1 MNNRIPRIF
10 TCLALALLMAGPT
23 SGWAKTKVVLIAG
36 RDSHGTKAHNWGD
49 GVDLLSDA
57 LTRESGLDIET
68 AIHKGGWPRDP
79 SIFDRAATVVI
90 LSDGGGGHPINKHL
104 DEFDALAKKGVGLV
118 CVHYA
123 VEVPKGAAGNKMLEW
138 TGGYFETHWSV
149 NPHWTADFKTLPRHP
164 VANGVKPFTLK
175 DEWYY
180 HMRFRENMEWL
191 TPILSA
197 LPPAETLKRGDGAH
211 SNNPHVKAAVL
222 ERKEKQHVAWAME
235 RPDGQRG
242 FGTTGAHYHTAWDQD
257 DFRTCV
263 LNAIVWTAGLEVPKN
278 GVKSLPNP
286 TTRLAGK
293 PKAAAPTPQG
303 KPVDAKDA
311 LFASKVITTRTPGH
325 AVDVHAKIAGVQDL
339 YLTIADGGD
348 SISCD
353 WADWA
358 EPRLVDAKGKET
370 RLTDLKWTSAST
382 GWGQVGLNRNIKGQP
397 LRIAG
402 KAVAY
407 GIGAHATSVIRY
419 SLPKDHTYVKFL
431 ARGGLDNGGS
441 DQQGGSATSVQFLV
455 SDKPPNLGNIARTS
469 AKARGLMPAVD
480 IAHFPAD
487 ELVLPEGLEARLW
500 AKSPLFY
507 NPTNMDIDYK
517 GRVWVAE
524 GRNYRGARRSPDGD
538 RIMVIED
545 KDGDGTAESSH
556 VFVQE
561 KDFISPLGVAVVD
574 NRIIVSQP
582 PDLIVYTDV
591 NRNAVF
597 DEGVDTREV
606 LLTGFDG
613 RNHDHSLHSVTVGPS
628 GQSYFNHGNKGSKVT
643 DKEGWQLNAGSFYS
657 SRQVSG
663 LPSGD
668 GQVYIGGVALRVNPD
683 GTGLRPIGHNF
694 RNSYEQAVSS
704 FGDVFQNDNDDPPAS
719 RTAWLME
726 YGNMGFASRNG
737 LRNWRSDIMPGQST
751 QVGEWRQEDPGSVP
765 AGDVY
770 GGGSPTGIAF
780 YENGIMED
788 RFGGYVVSCEPARN
802 TLFGYHPKAVGA
814 GLTLPQRDIFL
825 TSNPEKTFAGVD
837 FRNAGGQIGYITL
850 FRPSDVTVG
859 PDGAIYVCDWFD
871 ARVGGHGT
879 RDRGMTG
886 AIYRI
891 APKGAKLSI
900 PVFDLSSTAGQ
911 ISALKS
917 PSPNVRELGRAR
929 LEAAGPEALPAV
941 KALLADTN
949 PFIQARATWLLAKL
963 GPKGLA
969 AVEGRLDHLDPQ
981 MRLVAFRALRHQNH
995 RMLEHAAQLV
1005 DDPSPL
1011 VRREV
1016 ALALRYVPVEKS
1028 RDLLLKIAAAY
1039 NGKDRYYVEA
1049 FGIGCTDKEEKIYAA
1064 LREKRSGKDF
1074 DPVYAGLVWR
1084 LHPVGAVNE
1093 LKGWAMDKARDAAT
1107 RRSML
1112 FAISLIEAPQAAKAM
1127 VDIAKSADD
1136 EVAKL
1141 ASVFV
1146 DKRDQGIWHV
1156 YKAKDQLAGKPAGPV
1171 TYVDMLAPTQFAP
1184 ESQLPG
1190 AAEILALKG
1199 NPTEGKKVVARCYI
1213 CHKIGS
1219 VGVEFGPALAG
1230 WGRGQTREVILNAML
1245 DPSAELSHGFE
1256 GTELVVTGDK
1266 RIQGFIQAEGD
1277 PLVIR
1282 VFGGQDVVV
1291 SKADLKSRKN
1301 LKTSFMA
1308 PASRLGLTSQ
1318 QLRDV
1323 VEYLKLN

>member
-1 MNNRIPRIF
+1 
-10 TCLALALLMAGPT
+10 
-23 SGWAKTKVVLIAG
+23 
-36 RDSHGTKAHNWGD
+36 
-49 GVDLLSDA
+49 
-57 LTRESGLDIET
+57 
-68 AIHKGGWPRDP
+68 
-79 SIFDRAATVVI
+79 
-90 LSDGGGGHPINKHL
+90 GHPINRHL
-104 DEFDALAKKGVGLV
+104 KEFDALAEKGVGLV

-123 VEVPKGAAGNKMLEW
+123 VEVPKGNPGNMMMKW
-138 TGGYFETHWSV
+138 IGGYFETFWSV
-149 NPHWTADFKTLPRHP
+149 NPHWTAEFKTIGKHP

-180 HMRFRENMEWL
+180 HMRFREGMKGV

-197 LPPAETLKRGDGAH
+197 LPPAETLKRGNGPH
-211 SNNPHVKAAVL
+211 SNNPYVKAAVL
-222 ERKEKQHVAWAME
+222 ERKEEQHLAWASE
-235 RPDGQRG
+235 RPNGQRG
-242 FGTTGAHYHTAWDQD
+242 FGTTGAHYHKSWDQD

-263 LNAIVWTAGLEVPKN
+263 LNAIVWTAKLEVPKN

-286 TTRLAGK
+286 TIRLSGK
-293 PKAAAPTPQG
+293 PATAPKG
-303 KPVDAKDA
+303 KLAPAKDA
-311 LFASKVITTRTPGH
+311 LFASKLITTRTPGH
-325 AVDVHAKIAGVQDL
+325 AVEVSAKVKGAKDL
-339 YLTIADGGD
+339 YLVIADGGD

-358 EPRLVDAKGKET
+358 EPRLVDEKGKET
-370 RLTDLKWTSAST
+370 KLTDLKWKSAST
-382 GWGQVGLNRNIKGQP
+382 GWGRIGLNRNIGGQP

-402 KAVAY
+402 KPVAY
-407 GIGAHATSVIRY
+407 GIGTHANSVIHY
-419 SLPKDHTYVKFL
+419 SLPKGHKYVKFL

-455 SDKPPNLGNIARTS
+455 FDKPPSFISIARAAPKGPPTG
-469 AKARGLMPAVD
+469 AID
-480 IAHFPAD
+480 HFPAD
-487 ELVLPEGLEARLW
+487 QLVLPEGLEIKLW

-517 GRVWVAE
+517 GRIWVAE
-524 GRNYRGARRSPDGD
+524 GRNYRGSRRAPDGD
-538 RIMVIED
+538 RIVVIED
-545 KDGDGTAESSH
+545 KDGNGTADSSH

-561 KDFISPLGVAVVD
+561 KEFISPLGIAVVD

-613 RNHDHSLHSVTVGPS
+613 KNHDHSLHSVTVGPN
-628 GQSYFNHGNKGSKVT
+628 GQYYFNHGNKGSKVT
-643 DKEGWQLNAGSFYS
+643 DKDGWQLNAGSFYS
-657 SRQVSG
+657 SRQVAG

-668 GQVYIGGVALRVNPD
+668 GQVYVGGVALRVNQD

-694 RNSYEQAVSS
+694 RNSYEQTVSS

-737 LRNWRSDIMPGQST
+737 LRIWRADMMPGQTT
-751 QVGEWRQEDPGSVP
+751 QVGEWRQEDPGTVP

-788 RFGGYVVSCEPARN
+788 RLRGYVISCEPARN

-825 TSNPEKTFAGVD
+825 TSNPEKNFAGAD
-837 FRNAGGQIGYITL
+837 FRNAGGQVGNITL
-850 FRPSDVTVG
+850 FRPSDVTIG

-871 ARVGGHGT
+871 ARVGGHST
-879 RDRGMTG
+879 RDKGMTG

-900 PVFDLSSTAGQ
+900 PKFDVSSTAGQ
-911 ISALKS
+911 IAALKN
-917 PSPNVRELGRAR
+917 PSPNVRELGRAP
-929 LEAAGPEALPAV
+929 LEAAGPKAIPAV
-941 KALLADTN
+941 KALLSDAN
-949 PFIQARATWLLAKL
+949 PFIQARAIWLLAKL

-969 AVEGRLDHLDPQ
+969 AVEERLSHKDPQ
-981 MRLVAFRALRHQNH
+981 MRIAAFRALRHQQH
-995 RMLEHAAQLV
+995 RTLEHAAELV
-1005 DDPSPL
+1005 DDDSPL

-1016 ALALRYVPVEKS
+1016 ALALRYVPFEKS
-1028 RDLLLKIAAAY
+1028 RDLLQKIAAGY
-1039 NGKDRYYVEA
+1039 DGKDRYYVEA
-1049 FGIGCTDKEEKIYAA
+1049 FGIGCTDKEDKVYAA
-1064 LREKRSGKDF
+1064 LREKRSTKDF

-1084 LHPVGAVNE
+1084 LHPVGAINE
-1093 LKGWAMDKARDAAT
+1093 LKGWAMDKERDAAT

-1112 FAISLIEAPQAAKAM
+1112 FAIALVEAPQAAKAM
-1127 VDIAKSADD
+1127 VEIAKSADG

-1141 ASVFV
+1141 AAVFV
-1146 DKRDQGIWHV
+1146 DKRDQGIWHA
-1156 YKAKDQLAGKPAGPV
+1156 YKPKDQLAGKPAGPV
-1171 TYVDMLAPTQFAP
+1171 TYVDMLAPVQFAP
-1184 ESQLPG
+1184 EAKLPKPS
-1190 AAEILALKG
+1190 EILALKG
-1199 NPTEGKKVVARCYI
+1199 DPVEGKKMAARCYV

-1219 VGVEFGPALAG
+1219 AGVEFGPALAG
-1230 WGRGQTREVILNAML
+1230 WGRGQTREVILQAML
-1245 DPSAELSHGFE
+1245 EPSAELSQGFE
-1256 GTELVVTGDK
+1256 GTELIVTGDK

-1282 VFGGQDVVV
+1282 VFGGQDVVI
-1291 SKADLKSRKN
+1291 SKADLKSRKKM
-1301 LKTSFMA
+1301 KTSLMA
-1308 PASRLGLTSQ
+1308 PASRLGLTAQ